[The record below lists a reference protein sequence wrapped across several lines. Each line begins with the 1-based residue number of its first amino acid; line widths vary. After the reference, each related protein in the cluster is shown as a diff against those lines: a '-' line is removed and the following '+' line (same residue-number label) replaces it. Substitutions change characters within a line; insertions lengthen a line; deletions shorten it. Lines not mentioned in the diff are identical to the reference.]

1 MFGSPETQ
9 SQEPQNYSSH
19 LENQLREMNH
29 LITGQ
34 LKIASD
40 KMKTRYDIRSNTVG
54 FQEGDQV
61 WLFNPKRRRGRSHK
75 LQSNWE
81 GSYTVKKR
89 INDVVY
95 RIQQKQ
101 QRKFKFLH
109 LYRLAKYYFRHGLSI
124 QDEQA

>member
-9 SQEPQNYSSH
+9 SQEPQNCSSQ
-19 LENQLREMNH
+19 LENQLREINR
-29 LITGQ
+29 LVRGR

-40 KMKTRYDIRSNTVG
+40 KMKTRFDISSNSVG

-61 WLFNPKRRRGRSHK
+61 WLFNPKRRCGRSPK

-81 GSYTVKKR
+81 GPYTVKKR

-95 RIQQKQ
+95 RI
-101 QRKFKFLH
+101 
-109 LYRLAKYYFRHGLSI
+109 
-124 QDEQA
+124 